1 MNVTIPIKALTAAL
15 KAVVPATGRRST
27 LPILSGVMIEASG
40 SKVVL
45 EATDL
50 EASARITLEDRVKVV
65 KDGRVVL
72 PSKALGKAVS
82 TMNGDEVELL
92 AEEGTHRATLR
103 CGSRVVTLDGFDPAD
118 WPSADTTNQVLV
130 ATAEAKG
137 LAHALIRVA
146 LCASDDEARPALTS
160 IALFLRDSSIQAVA
174 TDSYRMGVVEISVEA
189 RQSAEV
195 PPLLVPARVAKAL
208 AKQLKGRRSRVEILV
223 QEGSAG
229 RVIAF
234 SFENAV
240 WTSRLVEGEFP
251 NWQQLMPEFEG
262 ASCDFGSA
270 ELTSVLKTMAAV
282 RSNGTPVRMSLGER
296 CSLRL
301 SEQNSGDVT
310 EELTD
315 ARFTADGVGPIE
327 VAFNLDYLADALR
340 FCGGDRVR
348 LFVRDGLKPALLGT
362 PDARYLL
369 MPVRIS

>member
-1 MNVTIPIKALTAAL
+1 MNVTIPIKALAAAL
-15 KAVVPATGRRST
+15 KAVVPAARRRST
-27 LPILSGVMIEASG
+27 LPILSGVMVEASG
-40 SKVVL
+40 SKVVF

-50 EASARITLEDRVKVV
+50 EASARITVEDRVKVFQ
-65 KDGRVVL
+65 DGRVVL

-82 TMNGDEVELL
+82 TMNAEEAELL
-92 AEEGTHRATLR
+92 ADEGSHRATLR

-118 WPSADTTNQVLV
+118 WPSADTTDHVLV
-130 ATAEAKG
+130 ATAEAKI
-137 LAHALIRVA
+137 LAHALIRVG

-160 IALFLRDSSIQAVA
+160 IALFLNDGSIQAVA
-174 TDSYRMGVVEISVEA
+174 TDSYRMGVVEIPVETP
-189 RQSAEV
+189 QSAEV

-223 QEGSAG
+223 REGTTG
-229 RVIAF
+229 RGIAF
-234 SFENAV
+234 SCENVV
-240 WTSRLVEGEFP
+240 WISRLVEGEFP
-251 NWQQLMPEFEG
+251 NWQQLMPAFEG

-315 ARFTADGVGPIE
+315 AHFTADGVGPIE

-340 FCGGDRVR
+340 FCSGDRVR
-348 LFVRDGLKPALLGT
+348 IFVRDGLKPALLGT